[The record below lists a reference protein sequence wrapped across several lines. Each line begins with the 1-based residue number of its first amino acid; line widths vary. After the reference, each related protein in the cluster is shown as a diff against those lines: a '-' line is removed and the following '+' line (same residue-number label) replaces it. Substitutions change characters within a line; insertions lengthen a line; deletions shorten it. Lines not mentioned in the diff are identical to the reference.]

1 MSENSRFIVLILYQ
15 KYKNFVIFATENQP
29 KTYFMK
35 NLRTIFLVVA
45 AVIFTAFNLNA
56 QEQELPKSLEIPSAI
71 GDNMVLQ
78 QNSTVN
84 IWGYAKP
91 KSKVAVSCDWI
102 AGKPVT
108 VKADAEGVW
117 VVPVAVPAAS
127 FNPHTVT
134 IKAGKEVRTLTNILF
149 GEVWLCAGQSNMEW
163 PVRKTLDMK
172 GELQG
177 KMNTNIRLLCT
188 GRIAKETP
196 QRDIPQQ
203 EGKNTKWAVCN
214 PEDLAQFSA
223 VGYGFGKEL
232 QQALGVPIG
241 LVDAS
246 FGGTYIE
253 GWMKKEVIEADS
265 KIMRDCTK
273 IKHKVWKGK
282 ESHLY
287 NANIYPIRYNSFAG
301 VIWYQGCAN
310 VSSSPRGYAH
320 SLEVLINSWREEFNN
335 PTMPFYIVQLV
346 PYTYA
351 GIKGAQLRESQEKAA
366 RKIDHCEIVG
376 TMDQLDI
383 PGDIHPRYKADV
395 AHRLA
400 QTALGEHYGK
410 SVGTFRHPSYKSIA
424 VVGNTI
430 RVSFNNV
437 PTTLKAEGRIN
448 GFQIG
453 VTDPTNEKKIKF
465 YLAEATIE
473 GDQVVVSAEGV
484 TSPKAVRYCFN
495 EDVGNLFSAEG
506 LPVLP
511 FRSDKNNASL
521 SAIPYIE
528 QPSEIA
534 VTVEAKKGYYTM
546 GELTEGA
553 HMWPNLKQKVS
564 EVYPKQFEGYKM
576 LTAKSIK
583 KHKTPATKVT
593 AHADGRIYCLARNTA
608 DIRKYHDK
616 HGWKLITPA
625 ELRAITPDG
634 KKIAAQ
640 YICYREVKAG
650 ETVSLPRVV
659 DHYSLFV
666 VAKEINLVE
675 VE

>member
-1 MSENSRFIVLILYQ
+1 MKKFTRFFAIAVSLL
-15 KYKNFVIFATENQP
+15 FV
-29 KTYFMK
+29 
-35 NLRTIFLVVA
+35 
-45 AVIFTAFNLNA
+45 AFNLSA
-56 QEQELPKSLEIPSAI
+56 QTAELPKSLEIPSAI

-91 KSKVAVSCDWI
+91 KAKVSVACDWI
-102 AGKPVT
+102 AGKPVS

-117 VVPVAVPAAS
+117 IVPVAVPAAS
-127 FNPHTVT
+127 FDPHTVT
-134 IKAGKEVRTLTNILF
+134 IKCGKEVVTLSNILF
-149 GEVWLCAGQSNMEW
+149 GEVWLCSGQSNMEW

-172 GELQG
+172 KDLEG

-196 QRDIPQQ
+196 QRDIPVQ

-214 PEDLAQFSA
+214 PKDLAEFSA

-232 QQALGVPIG
+232 QETLGVPVG

-246 FGGTYIE
+246 YGGTFIE
-253 GWMKKEVIEADS
+253 GWMKKEVIDADP
-265 KIMRDCTK
+265 KVAKDCTK
-273 IKHKVWKGK
+273 IKHKVWRGK

-287 NANIYPIRYNSFAG
+287 NANIYPIRHNSFAG

-320 SLEVLINSWREEFNN
+320 ALEVLVNSWREEFEN

-346 PYTYA
+346 PHTYG

-366 RKIDHCEIVG
+366 KKIEHCEVIG
-376 TMDQLDI
+376 TLDQLDI
-383 PGDIHPRYKADV
+383 PGDIHPRYKGAI

-410 SVGTFRHPSYKSIA
+410 SVGVYRNPAYKSMSIE
-424 VVGNTI
+424 GNSI
-430 RVSFNNV
+430 RISLNNV
-437 PTTLKAEGRIN
+437 PTTLTAEGRIN

-453 VTDPTNEKKIKF
+453 VTDPKNEKKLVF
-465 YLAEATIE
+465 CLAEAKLDGKQI
-473 GDQVVVSAEGV
+473 VVTAEGV
-484 TSPKAVRYCFN
+484 TAPKAVRYCFN
-495 EDVGNLFSAEG
+495 EDVGNVFSAEG
-506 LPVLP
+506 LPLLP
-511 FRSDKNNASL
+511 FRTDKNNSSL
-521 SAIPYIE
+521 SAKPYVE
-528 QPSEIA
+528 PASEIA
-534 VTVEAKKGYYTM
+534 VTVEAKKGYYTL
-546 GELTEGA
+546 GELKQGA

-564 EVYPKQFEGYKM
+564 EVLPQEFEGFKM
-576 LTAKSIK
+576 LTANSIK
-583 KHKTPATKVT
+583 KHKTEGGKIT
-593 AHADGRIYCLARNTA
+593 AAADGRVYCLARNTA

-616 HGWKLITPA
+616 HGWKLIIPA
-625 ELRAITPDG
+625 EVRAVTPEG

-640 YICYREVKAG
+640 YICYRDVKAG
-650 ETVSLPRVV
+650 ETVALPRVK

-666 VAKEINLVE
+666 VAKDITLVE

>member
-1 MSENSRFIVLILYQ
+1 MKKFTRFFAIAVSLL
-15 KYKNFVIFATENQP
+15 FV
-29 KTYFMK
+29 
-35 NLRTIFLVVA
+35 
-45 AVIFTAFNLNA
+45 AFNLSA
-56 QEQELPKSLEIPSAI
+56 QTAELPKSLEIPSAI

-91 KSKVAVSCDWI
+91 KAKVSVACDWI
-102 AGKPVT
+102 AGKPVS

-117 VVPVAVPAAS
+117 IVPVAVPAAS
-127 FNPHTVT
+127 FDPHTVT
-134 IKAGKEVRTLTNILF
+134 IKCGKEVVTLSNILF
-149 GEVWLCAGQSNMEW
+149 GEVWLCSGQSNMEW

-172 GELQG
+172 KDLEG

-196 QRDIPQQ
+196 QRDIPVQ

-214 PEDLAQFSA
+214 PKDLAEFSA

-232 QQALGVPIG
+232 QETLGVPVG

-246 FGGTYIE
+246 YGGTFIE
-253 GWMKKEVIEADS
+253 GWMKKEVIDADP
-265 KIMRDCTK
+265 KVAKDCTK
-273 IKHKVWKGK
+273 IKHKVWRGK

-287 NANIYPIRYNSFAG
+287 NANIYPIRHNSFAG

-320 SLEVLINSWREEFNN
+320 ALEVLVNSWREEFEN

-346 PYTYA
+346 PHTYG

-366 RKIDHCEIVG
+366 KKIEHCEVIG
-376 TMDQLDI
+376 TLDQLDI
-383 PGDIHPRYKADV
+383 PGDIHPRYKGAI

-410 SVGTFRHPSYKSIA
+410 SVGVYRNPAYKSMSIE
-424 VVGNTI
+424 GNSI
-430 RVSFNNV
+430 RISLNHV
-437 PTTLKAEGRIN
+437 PTTLTAEGRIN

-453 VTDPTNEKKIKF
+453 VTDPKNEKKLVF
-465 YLAEATIE
+465 CLAEAKLE
-473 GDQVVVSAEGV
+473 GKQIVVTAEGV
-484 TSPKAVRYCFN
+484 TAPKAVRYCFN
-495 EDVGNLFSAEG
+495 EDVGNVFSAEG
-506 LPVLP
+506 LPLLP
-511 FRSDKNNASL
+511 FRTDKNNSSL
-521 SAIPYIE
+521 SAKPYVE
-528 QPSEIA
+528 PASEIA
-534 VTVEAKKGYYTM
+534 VTVEAKKGYYTL
-546 GELTEGA
+546 GELKQGA

-564 EVYPKQFEGYKM
+564 EVLPQEFEGFKM
-576 LTAKSIK
+576 LTANSIK
-583 KHKTPATKVT
+583 KHKTAGGKIT
-593 AHADGRIYCLARNTA
+593 AAADGRVYCLARNTA

-616 HGWKLITPA
+616 HGWKLIIPA
-625 ELRAITPDG
+625 EVRAVTPDG
-634 KKIAAQ
+634 KKIASQ
-640 YICYREVKAG
+640 YICYRDVKAG
-650 ETVSLPRVV
+650 ETVDLPRVK

-666 VAKEINLVE
+666 VAKEITLVE

>member
-1 MSENSRFIVLILYQ
+1 
-15 KYKNFVIFATENQP
+15 
-29 KTYFMK
+29 MK
-35 NLRTIFLVVA
+35 NLKTLFLVVVA
-45 AVIFTAFNLNA
+45 ALFATLNLSA

-91 KSKVAVSCDWI
+91 KSKVSVACDWI
-102 AGKPVT
+102 AGKPTT

-117 VVPVAVPAAS
+117 IVPVAVPAAS
-127 FNPHTVT
+127 FDPHTIT
-134 IKAGKEVRTLTNILF
+134 IKSGKQVVTLKNILF

-172 GELQG
+172 GQLEG
-177 KMNTNIRLLCT
+177 KLNTNIRLLCT
-188 GRIAKETP
+188 GRISAETP
-196 QRDIPQQ
+196 QRDIPVQ

-214 PEDLAQFSA
+214 AEDLAQFSA

-232 QQALGVPIG
+232 QEALGVPVG

-246 FGGTYIE
+246 YGGTYVE
-253 GWMKKEVIEADS
+253 GWMKREVIDS
-265 KIMRDCTK
+265 DAKILKDCTK

-287 NANIYPIRYNSFAG
+287 NANIYPIRHNSFAG

-346 PYTYA
+346 PHTYV
-351 GIKGAQLRESQEKAA
+351 GIKGAQLRESQEKVA
-366 RKIDHCEIVG
+366 RRVEHCEIVG

-410 SVGTFRHPSYKSIA
+410 NVGIFRHPSYKGMA
-424 VVGNTI
+424 VEGNAI
-430 RVSFNNV
+430 RVSLNHV
-437 PTTLKAEGRIN
+437 PKGLKAEGRIN
-448 GFQIG
+448 GFQLG
-453 VTDPTNEKKIKF
+453 VTDPQNEKRLKF
-465 YLAEATIE
+465 YIAEAKIE
-473 GDQVVVSAEGV
+473 GKEIVVTAEGV
-484 TSPKAVRYCFN
+484 TAPKAVRYCFN
-495 EDVGNLFSAEG
+495 EDVGNVFSVEG
-506 LPVLP
+506 LPLLP

-521 SAIPYIE
+521 SATPYIE
-528 QPSEIA
+528 PASEIA
-534 VTVEAKKGYYTM
+534 VTVEAKKGYYQM
-546 GELTEGA
+546 SELKEGA

-564 EVYPKQFEGYKM
+564 EVYPRQFEGFKM
-576 LTAKSIK
+576 LTANSLK
-583 KHKTPATKVT
+583 KHKTAGGKIT
-593 AHADGRIYCLARNTA
+593 AAADGRIYCIARNTA

-616 HGWKLITPA
+616 HSWKLIIPA
-625 ELRAITPDG
+625 EVRAVKPDG

-640 YICYREVKAG
+640 YVCYREVKAG
-650 ETVSLPRVV
+650 ETVALPRVK

-666 VAKEINLVE
+666 LAKDITLVE

>member
-1 MSENSRFIVLILYQ
+1 MKKFTRFFAIAVSLL
-15 KYKNFVIFATENQP
+15 FV
-29 KTYFMK
+29 
-35 NLRTIFLVVA
+35 
-45 AVIFTAFNLNA
+45 AFNLSA
-56 QEQELPKSLEIPSAI
+56 QTAELPKSLEIPSAI

-91 KSKVAVSCDWI
+91 KAKVSVACDWI
-102 AGKPVT
+102 AGKPVS

-117 VVPVAVPAAS
+117 IVPVAVPAAS
-127 FNPHTVT
+127 FDPHTIT
-134 IKAGKEVRTLTNILF
+134 IKCGKEVVTLSNILF
-149 GEVWLCAGQSNMEW
+149 GEVWLCSGQSNMEW

-172 GELQG
+172 KDLEG

-196 QRDIPQQ
+196 QRDIPVQ

-214 PEDLAQFSA
+214 PKDLAEFSA

-232 QQALGVPIG
+232 QETLGVPVG

-246 FGGTYIE
+246 YGGTFIE
-253 GWMKKEVIEADS
+253 GWMKKEVIDADP
-265 KIMRDCTK
+265 KVAKDCTK
-273 IKHKVWKGK
+273 IKHKVWRGK

-287 NANIYPIRYNSFAG
+287 NANIYPIRHNSFAG

-320 SLEVLINSWREEFNN
+320 ALEVLVNSWREEFEN

-346 PYTYA
+346 PHTYG

-366 RKIDHCEIVG
+366 KKIEHCEVIG
-376 TMDQLDI
+376 TLDQLDI
-383 PGDIHPRYKADV
+383 PGDIHPRYKGAI

-410 SVGTFRHPSYKSIA
+410 NVGVYRNPAYKSMSIE
-424 VVGNTI
+424 GNSI
-430 RVSFNNV
+430 RISLNNV
-437 PTTLKAEGRIN
+437 PTTLTAEGRIN

-453 VTDPTNEKKIKF
+453 VTDPKNEKKLVF
-465 YLAEATIE
+465 CLAEAKLE
-473 GDQVVVSAEGV
+473 GKQIVVTAEGV
-484 TSPKAVRYCFN
+484 TAPKAVRYCFN
-495 EDVGNLFSAEG
+495 EDVGNVFSAEG
-506 LPVLP
+506 LPLLP
-511 FRSDKNNASL
+511 FRTDKNNSSL
-521 SAIPYIE
+521 SAKPYVE
-528 QPSEIA
+528 PASEIA
-534 VTVEAKKGYYTM
+534 VTVEAKKGYYTL
-546 GELTEGA
+546 GELKQGA

-564 EVYPKQFEGYKM
+564 EVLPQEFEGFKM
-576 LTAKSIK
+576 LTANSIK
-583 KHKTPATKVT
+583 KHKTAGGKIT
-593 AHADGRIYCLARNTA
+593 AAADGRVYCLARNTA

-616 HGWKLITPA
+616 HGWKLIIPA
-625 ELRAITPDG
+625 EVRAVTPEG
-634 KKIAAQ
+634 KKIASQ
-640 YICYREVKAG
+640 YICYHDVKAG
-650 ETVSLPRVV
+650 ETVDLPRVK

-666 VAKEINLVE
+666 VAKEITLVE

>member
-1 MSENSRFIVLILYQ
+1 
-15 KYKNFVIFATENQP
+15 
-29 KTYFMK
+29 MK
-35 NLRTIFLVVA
+35 NLKTLFLVVVA
-45 AVIFTAFNLNA
+45 ALFATLNLSA

-91 KSKVAVSCDWI
+91 KSKVSVACDWI
-102 AGKPVT
+102 AGKPTT

-117 VVPVAVPAAS
+117 IVPVAVPAAS

-134 IKAGKEVRTLTNILF
+134 IKSGKQVVTLKNILF

-172 GELQG
+172 SQLEG
-177 KMNTNIRLLCT
+177 KLNTNIRLLCT
-188 GRIAKETP
+188 GRISAETP
-196 QRDIPQQ
+196 QRDIPVQ

-214 PEDLAQFSA
+214 AEDLAQFSA

-232 QQALGVPIG
+232 QEALGVPVG

-246 FGGTYIE
+246 YGGTYVE
-253 GWMKKEVIEADS
+253 GWMKREVIDS
-265 KIMRDCTK
+265 DAKILKDCTK

-287 NANIYPIRYNSFAG
+287 NANIYPIRHNSFAG

-346 PYTYA
+346 PHTYA
-351 GIKGAQLRESQEKAA
+351 GIKGAQLRESQEKVA
-366 RKIDHCEIVG
+366 RRVEHCEIVG

-410 SVGTFRHPSYKSIA
+410 NVGIFRHPSYKGMT
-424 VVGNTI
+424 VEGNAI
-430 RVSFNNV
+430 RVSLNHV
-437 PTTLKAEGRIN
+437 PKGLKAEGRIN
-448 GFQIG
+448 GFQLG
-453 VTDPTNEKKIKF
+453 VTDPQNEKRLKF
-465 YLAEATIE
+465 YVAEAKIE
-473 GDQVVVSAEGV
+473 GKEIVVTAEGV
-484 TSPKAVRYCFN
+484 TAPKAVRYCFN
-495 EDVGNLFSAEG
+495 EDVGNVFSVEG
-506 LPVLP
+506 LPLLP

-521 SAIPYIE
+521 SATPYIE
-528 QPSEIA
+528 PASEIA
-534 VTVEAKKGYYTM
+534 VTVEAKKGYYQM
-546 GELTEGA
+546 SELKEGA

-564 EVYPKQFEGYKM
+564 EVYPRQFEGFKM
-576 LTAKSIK
+576 LTANSLK
-583 KHKTPATKVT
+583 KHKTAGGKIT
-593 AHADGRIYCLARNTA
+593 AAADGRIYCIARNTA

-616 HGWKLITPA
+616 HGWKLIIPA
-625 ELRAITPDG
+625 EVRAVKPDG

-640 YICYREVKAG
+640 YVCYREVKAG
-650 ETVSLPRVV
+650 ETVALPRVK

-666 VAKEINLVE
+666 LAKDITLVE

>member
-1 MSENSRFIVLILYQ
+1 MKKITRFFAIAVSLL
-15 KYKNFVIFATENQP
+15 FV
-29 KTYFMK
+29 
-35 NLRTIFLVVA
+35 
-45 AVIFTAFNLNA
+45 AFNLSA
-56 QEQELPKSLEIPSAI
+56 QTAELPKSLEIPSAI

-91 KSKVAVSCDWI
+91 KAKVSVACDWI
-102 AGKPVT
+102 AGKPVS

-117 VVPVAVPAAS
+117 IVPVAVPAAS
-127 FNPHTVT
+127 FDPHTVT
-134 IKAGKEVRTLTNILF
+134 IKCGKEVVTLSNILF
-149 GEVWLCAGQSNMEW
+149 GEVWLCSGQSNMEW

-172 GELQG
+172 KDLEG

-196 QRDIPQQ
+196 QRDIPVQ

-214 PEDLAQFSA
+214 PKDLAEFSA

-232 QQALGVPIG
+232 QETLGVPVG

-246 FGGTYIE
+246 YGGTFIE
-253 GWMKKEVIEADS
+253 GWMKKEVIDADP
-265 KIMRDCTK
+265 KVAKDCTK
-273 IKHKVWKGK
+273 IKHKVWRGK

-287 NANIYPIRYNSFAG
+287 NANIYPIRHNSFAG

-320 SLEVLINSWREEFNN
+320 ALEVLVNSWREEFEN

-346 PYTYA
+346 PHTYG

-366 RKIDHCEIVG
+366 KKIEHCEVIG
-376 TMDQLDI
+376 TLDQLDI
-383 PGDIHPRYKADV
+383 PGDIHPRYKGAI

-410 SVGTFRHPSYKSIA
+410 SVGVYRNPAYKSMSIE
-424 VVGNTI
+424 GNSI
-430 RVSFNNV
+430 RISLNNV
-437 PTTLKAEGRIN
+437 PTTLTAEGRIN

-453 VTDPTNEKKIKF
+453 VTDPKNEKKLVF
-465 YLAEATIE
+465 YLAEAKLE
-473 GDQVVVSAEGV
+473 GKQIVVTAQGV
-484 TSPKAVRYCFN
+484 TAPKAVRYCFN
-495 EDVGNLFSAEG
+495 EDVGNVFSAEG
-506 LPVLP
+506 LPLLP
-511 FRSDKNNASL
+511 FRTDKNNSSL
-521 SAIPYIE
+521 SATPYVE
-528 QPSEIA
+528 PASEIA
-534 VTVEAKKGYYTM
+534 VTVEAKKGYYTL
-546 GELTEGA
+546 GELKQGA

-564 EVYPKQFEGYKM
+564 EVLPQEFEGFKM
-576 LTAKSIK
+576 LTANSIK
-583 KHKTPATKVT
+583 KHKTAGGKIT
-593 AHADGRIYCLARNTA
+593 AAADGRVYCLARNTA

-616 HGWKLITPA
+616 HGWKLIIPA
-625 ELRAITPDG
+625 EVRAVTPEG
-634 KKIAAQ
+634 KKIASQ
-640 YICYREVKAG
+640 YICYRDVKAG
-650 ETVSLPRVV
+650 ETVDLPRVK

-666 VAKEINLVE
+666 VAKEITLVE

>member
-1 MSENSRFIVLILYQ
+1 MKKITRFLAL
-15 KYKNFVIFATENQP
+15 A
-29 KTYFMK
+29 
-35 NLRTIFLVVA
+35 LSVVCL
-45 AVIFTAFNLNA
+45 AFNLSA
-56 QEQELPKSLEIPSAI
+56 QEVTLPQSLEIPSAI

-78 QNSTVN
+78 QNTTVN

-91 KSKVAVSCDWI
+91 KAKVSVACDWI

-117 VVPVAVPAAS
+117 IVPVAVPAAS
-127 FNPHTVT
+127 FDPHSIT
-134 IKAGKEVRTLTNILF
+134 IKCGKQVVTLNNILF

-163 PVRKTLDMK
+163 PVRKTLDLK
-172 GELQG
+172 KDLEGE
-177 KMNTNIRLLCT
+177 MNKNIRLLCT
-188 GRIAKETP
+188 GRIAKDTP

-214 PEDLAQFSA
+214 PQDLAEFSA

-232 QQALGVPIG
+232 QQTLGVPVG

-246 FGGTYIE
+246 YGGTFIE
-253 GWMKKEVIEADS
+253 GWMKKEVIDADP
-265 KIMRDCTK
+265 KVAKDCTK

-287 NANIYPIRYNSFAG
+287 NANIYPIRHNSFAG

-320 SLEVLINSWREEFNN
+320 ALEVLVNSWREEFRN
-335 PTMPFYIVQLV
+335 PTMPFYLVQLV
-346 PYTYA
+346 PHTYG

-366 RKIDHCEIVG
+366 KRIEHCEVIG

-410 SVGTFRHPSYKSIA
+410 SVGMYRNPAYKSIA
-424 VVGNTI
+424 VEGDAI
-430 RVSFNNV
+430 RITFNHV
-437 PTTLKAEGRIN
+437 PTKLVAEGRIN

-453 VTDPTNEKKIKF
+453 VTDPKNEKKIIF
-465 YLAEATIE
+465 CLADAVIE
-473 GDQVVVSAEGV
+473 GKQIVVSAQGV
-484 TSPKAVRYCFN
+484 TAPKAVRYCFN
-495 EDVGNLFSAEG
+495 EDVGNVFSAEG
-506 LPVLP
+506 LPLLP
-511 FRSDKNNASL
+511 FRSDKSNASL
-521 SAIPYIE
+521 SATPYVE
-528 QPSEIA
+528 PASDIA

-546 GELTEGA
+546 GELTAGA

-564 EVYPKQFEGYKM
+564 EVYPREFEGYKM
-576 LTAKSIK
+576 LTAASLK
-583 KHKTPATKVT
+583 KHKTAGGKIT
-593 AHADGRIYCLARNTA
+593 AAADGRVYCIARNTA

-616 HGWKLITPA
+616 HGWKLIIPA
-625 ELRAITPDG
+625 EVRAVTPEG

-640 YICYREVKAG
+640 YVCYREVKAG
-650 ETVSLPRVV
+650 ETVSLPRVK

-666 VAKEINLVE
+666 LAKDITLVE

>member
-1 MSENSRFIVLILYQ
+1 MKKFTRFFAIAVSLL
-15 KYKNFVIFATENQP
+15 FV
-29 KTYFMK
+29 
-35 NLRTIFLVVA
+35 
-45 AVIFTAFNLNA
+45 AFNLSA
-56 QEQELPKSLEIPSAI
+56 QTAELPKSLEIPSAI

-91 KSKVAVSCDWI
+91 KAKVSVACDWI
-102 AGKPVT
+102 AGKPVS

-117 VVPVAVPAAS
+117 IVPVAVPAAS
-127 FNPHTVT
+127 FDPHTVT
-134 IKAGKEVRTLTNILF
+134 IKCGKEVVTLSNILF
-149 GEVWLCAGQSNMEW
+149 GEVWLCSGQSNMEW

-172 GELQG
+172 KDLEG

-196 QRDIPQQ
+196 QRDIPVQ

-214 PEDLAQFSA
+214 PKDLAEFSA

-232 QQALGVPIG
+232 QETLGVPVG

-246 FGGTYIE
+246 YGGTFIE
-253 GWMKKEVIEADS
+253 GWMKKEVIDADP
-265 KIMRDCTK
+265 KVAKDCTK
-273 IKHKVWKGK
+273 IKHKVWRGK

-287 NANIYPIRYNSFAG
+287 NANIYPIRHNSFAG

-320 SLEVLINSWREEFNN
+320 ALEVLVNSWREEFEN

-346 PYTYA
+346 PHTYG

-366 RKIDHCEIVG
+366 KKIEHCEVIG
-376 TMDQLDI
+376 TLDQLDI
-383 PGDIHPRYKADV
+383 PGDIHPRYKGAI

-410 SVGTFRHPSYKSIA
+410 SVGVYRNPAYKSMSIE
-424 VVGNTI
+424 GNSI
-430 RVSFNNV
+430 RISLNNV
-437 PTTLKAEGRIN
+437 PTTLTAEGRIN

-453 VTDPTNEKKIKF
+453 VTDPKNEKKLVF
-465 YLAEATIE
+465 CLAEAKLE
-473 GDQVVVSAEGV
+473 GKQIVVTAEGV
-484 TSPKAVRYCFN
+484 TAPKAVRYCFN
-495 EDVGNLFSAEG
+495 EDVGNVFSAEG
-506 LPVLP
+506 LPLLP
-511 FRSDKNNASL
+511 FRTDKNNSSL
-521 SAIPYIE
+521 SAKPYVE
-528 QPSEIA
+528 PASEIA
-534 VTVEAKKGYYTM
+534 VTVEAKKGYYTL
-546 GELTEGA
+546 GELKQGA

-564 EVYPKQFEGYKM
+564 EVLPQEFEGFKM
-576 LTAKSIK
+576 LTANSIK
-583 KHKTPATKVT
+583 KHKTAGGKIT
-593 AHADGRIYCLARNTA
+593 AAADGRVYCLARNTA

-616 HGWKLITPA
+616 HGWKLIIPA
-625 ELRAITPDG
+625 EVRAVTPEG

-640 YICYREVKAG
+640 YICYRDVKAG
-650 ETVSLPRVV
+650 ETVDLPRVK

-666 VAKEINLVE
+666 VAKEITLVE

>member
-1 MSENSRFIVLILYQ
+1 MKKFTRFFAIAVSLL
-15 KYKNFVIFATENQP
+15 FV
-29 KTYFMK
+29 
-35 NLRTIFLVVA
+35 
-45 AVIFTAFNLNA
+45 AFNLSA
-56 QEQELPKSLEIPSAI
+56 QTAELPKSLEIPSAI

-91 KSKVAVSCDWI
+91 KAKVSVACDWI
-102 AGKPVT
+102 AGKPVS

-117 VVPVAVPAAS
+117 IVPVAVPAAS
-127 FNPHTVT
+127 FDPHTVT
-134 IKAGKEVRTLTNILF
+134 IKCGKEVVTLSNILF
-149 GEVWLCAGQSNMEW
+149 GEVWLCSGQSNMEW

-172 GELQG
+172 KDLEG

-196 QRDIPQQ
+196 QRDIPVQ

-214 PEDLAQFSA
+214 PKDLAEFSA

-232 QQALGVPIG
+232 QETLGVPVG

-246 FGGTYIE
+246 YGGTYIE
-253 GWMKKEVIEADS
+253 GWMKKEVIDADP
-265 KIMRDCTK
+265 KVAKDCTK
-273 IKHKVWKGK
+273 IKHKVWRGK

-287 NANIYPIRYNSFAG
+287 NANIYPIRHNSFAG

-320 SLEVLINSWREEFNN
+320 ALEVLVNSWREEFEN

-346 PYTYA
+346 PHTYG

-366 RKIDHCEIVG
+366 KKIEHCEVIG
-376 TMDQLDI
+376 TLDQLDI
-383 PGDIHPRYKADV
+383 PGDIHPRYKGAI

-410 SVGTFRHPSYKSIA
+410 SVGVYRNPAYKSMSIE
-424 VVGNTI
+424 GNSI
-430 RVSFNNV
+430 RISLNHV
-437 PTTLKAEGRIN
+437 PTTLTAEGRIN

-453 VTDPTNEKKIKF
+453 VTDPKNEKKLVF
-465 YLAEATIE
+465 CLAEAKLE
-473 GDQVVVSAEGV
+473 GKQIVVTAEGV
-484 TSPKAVRYCFN
+484 TAPKAVRYCFN
-495 EDVGNLFSAEG
+495 EDVGNVFSAEG
-506 LPVLP
+506 LPLLP
-511 FRSDKNNASL
+511 FRTDKNNSSL
-521 SAIPYIE
+521 SAKPYVE
-528 QPSEIA
+528 PASEIA
-534 VTVEAKKGYYTM
+534 VTVEAKKGYYTL
-546 GELTEGA
+546 GELKQGA

-564 EVYPKQFEGYKM
+564 EVLPQEFEGFKM
-576 LTAKSIK
+576 LTANSIK
-583 KHKTPATKVT
+583 KHKTAGGKIT
-593 AHADGRIYCLARNTA
+593 AAADGRVYCLARNTA

-616 HGWKLITPA
+616 HGWKLIIPA
-625 ELRAITPDG
+625 EVRAVTPEG
-634 KKIAAQ
+634 KKIASQ
-640 YICYREVKAG
+640 YICYRDVKAG
-650 ETVSLPRVV
+650 ETVDLPRVK

-666 VAKEINLVE
+666 IAKEITLVE

>member
-1 MSENSRFIVLILYQ
+1 
-15 KYKNFVIFATENQP
+15 
-29 KTYFMK
+29 MK
-35 NLRTIFLVVA
+35 NLKTLFLVVVA
-45 AVIFTAFNLNA
+45 ALFATLNLSA

-91 KSKVAVSCDWI
+91 KSKVSVACDWI
-102 AGKPVT
+102 AGKPTT

-117 VVPVAVPAAS
+117 IVPVAVPAAS
-127 FNPHTVT
+127 FDPHTVT
-134 IKAGKEVRTLTNILF
+134 IKSGKQVVTLKNILF

-172 GELQG
+172 SQLEG
-177 KMNTNIRLLCT
+177 KLNTNIRLLCT
-188 GRIAKETP
+188 GRISAETP
-196 QRDIPQQ
+196 QRDIPVQ

-214 PEDLAQFSA
+214 AEDLAQFSA

-232 QQALGVPIG
+232 QEALGVPVG

-246 FGGTYIE
+246 YGGTYVE
-253 GWMKKEVIEADS
+253 GWMKREVIDS
-265 KIMRDCTK
+265 DAKILKDCTK

-287 NANIYPIRYNSFAG
+287 NANIYPIRHNSFAG

-346 PYTYA
+346 PHTYA
-351 GIKGAQLRESQEKAA
+351 GIKGAQLRESQEKVA
-366 RKIDHCEIVG
+366 RRVEHCEIVG

-410 SVGTFRHPSYKSIA
+410 NVGIFRHPSYKGMA
-424 VVGNTI
+424 VEGNAI
-430 RVSFNNV
+430 RVSLNHV
-437 PTTLKAEGRIN
+437 PKGLKAEGRIN
-448 GFQIG
+448 GFQLG
-453 VTDPTNEKKIKF
+453 VTDPQNEKRLKF
-465 YLAEATIE
+465 YVAEAKIE
-473 GDQVVVSAEGV
+473 GKEIVVTAEGV
-484 TSPKAVRYCFN
+484 TAPKAVRYCFN
-495 EDVGNLFSAEG
+495 EDVGNVFSVEG
-506 LPVLP
+506 LPLLP

-521 SAIPYIE
+521 SATPYIE
-528 QPSEIA
+528 PASEIA
-534 VTVEAKKGYYTM
+534 VTVEAKKGYYKM
-546 GELTEGA
+546 SELKEGA

-564 EVYPKQFEGYKM
+564 EVYPRQFEGFKM
-576 LTAKSIK
+576 LTANSLK
-583 KHKTPATKVT
+583 KHKTAGGKIT
-593 AHADGRIYCLARNTA
+593 AAADGRIYCIARNTA

-616 HGWKLITPA
+616 HGWKLIIPA
-625 ELRAITPDG
+625 EVRAVKPDG

-640 YICYREVKAG
+640 YVCYREIKAG
-650 ETVSLPRVV
+650 ETVALPRVK

-666 VAKEINLVE
+666 LAKDITLVE

>member
-1 MSENSRFIVLILYQ
+1 
-15 KYKNFVIFATENQP
+15 
-29 KTYFMK
+29 MK
-35 NLRTIFLVVA
+35 NLKTLFLVVVA
-45 AVIFTAFNLNA
+45 ALFATLNLSA

-91 KSKVAVSCDWI
+91 KSKVSVACDWI
-102 AGKPVT
+102 AGKPTT

-117 VVPVAVPAAS
+117 IVPVAVPAAS
-127 FNPHTVT
+127 FDPHTVT
-134 IKAGKEVRTLTNILF
+134 IKSGKQVVTLKNILF

-172 GELQG
+172 SQLEG
-177 KMNTNIRLLCT
+177 KLNTNIRLLCT
-188 GRIAKETP
+188 GRISAETP
-196 QRDIPQQ
+196 QRDIPVQ

-214 PEDLAQFSA
+214 AEDLAQFSA

-232 QQALGVPIG
+232 QEALGVPVG

-246 FGGTYIE
+246 YGGTYVE
-253 GWMKKEVIEADS
+253 GWMKREVIDS
-265 KIMRDCTK
+265 DAKILKDCTK

-287 NANIYPIRYNSFAG
+287 NANIYPIRHNSFAG

-346 PYTYA
+346 PHTYA
-351 GIKGAQLRESQEKAA
+351 GIKGAQLRESQEKVA
-366 RKIDHCEIVG
+366 RRVEHCEIVG

-410 SVGTFRHPSYKSIA
+410 NVGIFRHPSYKGMA
-424 VVGNTI
+424 VEGNAI
-430 RVSFNNV
+430 RVSLNHV
-437 PTTLKAEGRIN
+437 PKGLKAEGRIN
-448 GFQIG
+448 GFQLG
-453 VTDPTNEKKIKF
+453 VTDPQNEKRLKF
-465 YLAEATIE
+465 YVAEAKIE
-473 GDQVVVSAEGV
+473 GKEIVVTAEGV
-484 TSPKAVRYCFN
+484 TAPKAVRYCFN
-495 EDVGNLFSAEG
+495 EDVGNVFSVEG
-506 LPVLP
+506 LPLLP

-521 SAIPYIE
+521 SATPYIE
-528 QPSEIA
+528 PASEIA
-534 VTVEAKKGYYTM
+534 VTVEAKKGYYQM
-546 GELTEGA
+546 SELKEGA

-564 EVYPKQFEGYKM
+564 EVYPRQFEGFKM
-576 LTAKSIK
+576 LTANSLK
-583 KHKTPATKVT
+583 KHKTAGGKIT
-593 AHADGRIYCLARNTA
+593 AAADGRIYCIARNTA

-616 HGWKLITPA
+616 HGWKLIIPA
-625 ELRAITPDG
+625 EVRAVKPDG

-640 YICYREVKAG
+640 YVCYREVKAG
-650 ETVSLPRVV
+650 ETVALPRVK

-666 VAKEINLVE
+666 LAKDITLVE

>member
-1 MSENSRFIVLILYQ
+1 
-15 KYKNFVIFATENQP
+15 
-29 KTYFMK
+29 MK
-35 NLRTIFLVVA
+35 NLKTLFLVVVA
-45 AVIFTAFNLNA
+45 ALFATLNLSA

-91 KSKVAVSCDWI
+91 KSKVSVACDWI
-102 AGKPVT
+102 AGKPTT

-117 VVPVAVPAAS
+117 IVPVAVPAAS

-134 IKAGKEVRTLTNILF
+134 IKSGKQVVTLKNILF

-172 GELQG
+172 GQLEG
-177 KMNTNIRLLCT
+177 KLNTNIRLLCT
-188 GRIAKETP
+188 GRISAETP
-196 QRDIPQQ
+196 QRDIPVQ

-214 PEDLAQFSA
+214 AEDLAQFSA

-232 QQALGVPIG
+232 QEALGVPVG

-246 FGGTYIE
+246 YGGTYVE
-253 GWMKKEVIEADS
+253 GWMKREVIDS
-265 KIMRDCTK
+265 DAKILKDCTK

-287 NANIYPIRYNSFAG
+287 NANIYPIRHNSFAG

-346 PYTYA
+346 PHTYA
-351 GIKGAQLRESQEKAA
+351 GIKGAQLRESQEKVA
-366 RKIDHCEIVG
+366 RRVEHCEIVG

-410 SVGTFRHPSYKSIA
+410 NVGIFRHPSYKGMT
-424 VVGNTI
+424 VEGNAI
-430 RVSFNNV
+430 RVSLNHV
-437 PTTLKAEGRIN
+437 PKGLKAEGRIN
-448 GFQIG
+448 GFQLG
-453 VTDPTNEKKIKF
+453 VTDPQNEKRLKF
-465 YLAEATIE
+465 YVAEAKIE
-473 GDQVVVSAEGV
+473 GKEIVVTAEGV
-484 TSPKAVRYCFN
+484 TAPKAVRYCFN
-495 EDVGNLFSAEG
+495 EDVGNVFSVEG
-506 LPVLP
+506 LPLLP

-521 SAIPYIE
+521 SATPYIE
-528 QPSEIA
+528 PASEIA
-534 VTVEAKKGYYTM
+534 VTVEAKKDYYKM
-546 GELTEGA
+546 SELKEGA

-564 EVYPKQFEGYKM
+564 EVYPRQFEGFKM
-576 LTAKSIK
+576 LTANSLK
-583 KHKTPATKVT
+583 KHKTAGGKIT
-593 AHADGRIYCLARNTA
+593 AAADGRIYCIARNTA

-616 HGWKLITPA
+616 HGWKLIIPA
-625 ELRAITPDG
+625 EVRAVKPDG

-640 YICYREVKAG
+640 YVCYREVKAG
-650 ETVSLPRVV
+650 ETVALPRVK

-666 VAKEINLVE
+666 LAKEITLVE

>member
-1 MSENSRFIVLILYQ
+1 MKSL
-15 KYKNFVIFATENQP
+15 
-29 KTYFMK
+29 KT
-35 NLRTIFLVVA
+35 LFLVVVA
-45 AVIFTAFNLNA
+45 ALFATLNLSA

-91 KSKVAVSCDWI
+91 KSKVSVACDWI
-102 AGKPVT
+102 AGKPTT

-117 VVPVAVPAAS
+117 IVPVAVPAAS
-127 FNPHTVT
+127 FDPHTVT
-134 IKAGKEVRTLTNILF
+134 IKSGKQVVTLKNILF

-172 GELQG
+172 GQLEG
-177 KMNTNIRLLCT
+177 KLNTNIRLLCT
-188 GRIAKETP
+188 GRISAETP
-196 QRDIPQQ
+196 QRDIPVQ

-214 PEDLAQFSA
+214 AEDLAQFSA

-232 QQALGVPIG
+232 QEALGVPVG

-246 FGGTYIE
+246 YGGTYVE
-253 GWMKKEVIEADS
+253 GWMKREVIDS
-265 KIMRDCTK
+265 DAKILKDCTK

-287 NANIYPIRYNSFAG
+287 NANIYPIRHNSFAG

-346 PYTYA
+346 PHTYA
-351 GIKGAQLRESQEKAA
+351 GIKGAQLRESQEKVA
-366 RKIDHCEIVG
+366 RRVEHCEIVG

-410 SVGTFRHPSYKSIA
+410 SVGIFRHPSYKGMA
-424 VVGNTI
+424 VEGNAI
-430 RVSFNNV
+430 RVSLNHV
-437 PTTLKAEGRIN
+437 PKGLKAEGRIN
-448 GFQIG
+448 GFQLG
-453 VTDPTNEKKIKF
+453 VTDPQNEKRLKF
-465 YLAEATIE
+465 YVAEAKIE
-473 GDQVVVSAEGV
+473 GKEIVVTAEGV
-484 TSPKAVRYCFN
+484 TAPKAVRYCFN
-495 EDVGNLFSAEG
+495 EDVGNVFSVEG
-506 LPVLP
+506 LPLLP

-521 SAIPYIE
+521 SATPYIE
-528 QPSEIA
+528 PASEIA
-534 VTVEAKKGYYTM
+534 VTVEAKKGYYKM
-546 GELTEGA
+546 SELKEGA

-564 EVYPKQFEGYKM
+564 EVYPRQFEGFKM
-576 LTAKSIK
+576 LTANSLK
-583 KHKTPATKVT
+583 KHKTAGGKIT
-593 AHADGRIYCLARNTA
+593 AAADGRIYCIARNTA

-616 HGWKLITPA
+616 HGWKLIIPA
-625 ELRAITPDG
+625 EVRAVKPDG

-640 YICYREVKAG
+640 YVCYREVKAG
-650 ETVSLPRVV
+650 ETVALPRVK

-666 VAKEINLVE
+666 LAKDITLVE

>member
-1 MSENSRFIVLILYQ
+1 MKSL
-15 KYKNFVIFATENQP
+15 
-29 KTYFMK
+29 KT
-35 NLRTIFLVVA
+35 LFLVVVA
-45 AVIFTAFNLNA
+45 ALFATLNLSA

-91 KSKVAVSCDWI
+91 KSKVSVACDWI
-102 AGKPVT
+102 AGKPTT

-117 VVPVAVPAAS
+117 IVPVAVPAAS
-127 FNPHTVT
+127 FDPHTVT
-134 IKAGKEVRTLTNILF
+134 IKSGKQVVTLKNILF

-172 GELQG
+172 GQLEG
-177 KMNTNIRLLCT
+177 KLNTNIRLLCT
-188 GRIAKETP
+188 GRISAETP
-196 QRDIPQQ
+196 QRDIPVQ

-214 PEDLAQFSA
+214 AEDLAQFSA

-232 QQALGVPIG
+232 QEALGVPVG

-246 FGGTYIE
+246 YGGTYVE
-253 GWMKKEVIEADS
+253 GWMKREVIDS
-265 KIMRDCTK
+265 DAKILKDCTK

-287 NANIYPIRYNSFAG
+287 NANIYPIRHNSFAG

-346 PYTYA
+346 PHTYA
-351 GIKGAQLRESQEKAA
+351 GIKGAQLRESQEKVA
-366 RKIDHCEIVG
+366 RRVEHCEIVG

-410 SVGTFRHPSYKSIA
+410 SVGIFRHPSYKGMT
-424 VVGNTI
+424 VEGNAI
-430 RVSFNNV
+430 RVSLNHV
-437 PTTLKAEGRIN
+437 PKGLKAEGRIN
-448 GFQIG
+448 GFQLG
-453 VTDPTNEKKIKF
+453 VTDPQNEKRLKF
-465 YLAEATIE
+465 YVAEAKIE
-473 GDQVVVSAEGV
+473 GKEIVVTAEGV
-484 TSPKAVRYCFN
+484 TAPKAVRYCFN
-495 EDVGNLFSAEG
+495 EDVGNVFSVEG
-506 LPVLP
+506 LPLLP

-521 SAIPYIE
+521 SATPYIE
-528 QPSEIA
+528 PASEIA
-534 VTVEAKKGYYTM
+534 VTVEAKKGYYKM
-546 GELTEGA
+546 SELKEGA

-564 EVYPKQFEGYKM
+564 EVYPREFEGFKM
-576 LTAKSIK
+576 LTANSLK
-583 KHKTPATKVT
+583 KHKTEGGKIT
-593 AHADGRIYCLARNTA
+593 AAADGRIYCIARNTA

-616 HGWKLITPA
+616 HGWKLIIPA
-625 ELRAITPDG
+625 EVRAVKPDG

-640 YICYREVKAG
+640 YVCYREVKAG
-650 ETVSLPRVV
+650 ETVALPRVK

-666 VAKEINLVE
+666 LAKDITLVE

>member
-1 MSENSRFIVLILYQ
+1 
-15 KYKNFVIFATENQP
+15 
-29 KTYFMK
+29 MK
-35 NLRTIFLVVA
+35 NLKTLFLVVVA
-45 AVIFTAFNLNA
+45 ALFATLNLSA

-91 KSKVAVSCDWI
+91 KSKVSVACDWI
-102 AGKPVT
+102 AGKPTT

-117 VVPVAVPAAS
+117 IVPVAVPAAS

-134 IKAGKEVRTLTNILF
+134 IKSGKQVVTLKNILF

-172 GELQG
+172 GQLEG
-177 KMNTNIRLLCT
+177 KLNTNIRLLCT
-188 GRIAKETP
+188 GRISAETP
-196 QRDIPQQ
+196 QRDIPVQ

-214 PEDLAQFSA
+214 AEDLAQFSA

-232 QQALGVPIG
+232 QEALGVPVG

-246 FGGTYIE
+246 YGGTYVE
-253 GWMKKEVIEADS
+253 GWMKREVIDS
-265 KIMRDCTK
+265 DAKILKDCTK

-287 NANIYPIRYNSFAG
+287 NANIYPIRHNSFAG

-346 PYTYA
+346 PHTYA
-351 GIKGAQLRESQEKAA
+351 GIKGAQLRESQEKVA
-366 RKIDHCEIVG
+366 RRVEHCEIVG

-410 SVGTFRHPSYKSIA
+410 NVGIFRHPSYKGMT
-424 VVGNTI
+424 VEGNAI
-430 RVSFNNV
+430 RVSLNHV
-437 PTTLKAEGRIN
+437 PKGLKAVGRIN
-448 GFQIG
+448 GFQLG
-453 VTDPTNEKKIKF
+453 VTDPQNEKRLKF
-465 YLAEATIE
+465 YVAEAKIE
-473 GDQVVVSAEGV
+473 GKEIVVTAEGV
-484 TSPKAVRYCFN
+484 TAPKAVRYCFN
-495 EDVGNLFSAEG
+495 EDVGNVFSVEG
-506 LPVLP
+506 LPLLP

-521 SAIPYIE
+521 SATPYIE
-528 QPSEIA
+528 PASEIA
-534 VTVEAKKGYYTM
+534 VTVEAKKDYYKM
-546 GELTEGA
+546 SELKEGA

-564 EVYPKQFEGYKM
+564 EVYPRQFEGFKM
-576 LTAKSIK
+576 LTANSLK
-583 KHKTPATKVT
+583 KHKTAGGKIT
-593 AHADGRIYCLARNTA
+593 AAADGRIYCIARNTA

-616 HGWKLITPA
+616 HGWKLIIPA
-625 ELRAITPDG
+625 EVRAVKPDG

-640 YICYREVKAG
+640 YVCYREVKAG
-650 ETVSLPRVV
+650 ETVALPRVK

-666 VAKEINLVE
+666 LAKDITLVE

>member
-1 MSENSRFIVLILYQ
+1 MRIIVSYCKIYTKSIKFSLSLQHNTTKKLI
-15 KYKNFVIFATENQP
+15 
-29 KTYFMK
+29 FMK
-35 NLRTIFLVVA
+35 NLRTIFMVIA
-45 AVIFTAFNLNA
+45 AVLFTAFNLNA

-91 KSKVAVSCDWI
+91 KSKVSVACDWV
-102 AGKPVT
+102 AGKPVA
-108 VKADAEGVW
+108 VKANAEGLW
-117 VVPVAVPAAS
+117 IVPVAVPAAS
-127 FNPHTVT
+127 FDPHTIT

-149 GEVWLCAGQSNMEW
+149 GEVWLCSGQSNMEW

-177 KMNTNIRLLCT
+177 EMNKNIRLLCT

-232 QQALGVPIG
+232 QQALNVPIG

-246 FGGTYIE
+246 YGGTFVE

-287 NANIYPIRYNSFAG
+287 NANIYPIRHNSFAG

-320 SLEVLINSWREEFNN
+320 SLEVLINSWREEFEN

-351 GIKGAQLRESQEKAA
+351 GIKGAQLRESQEKVA
-366 RKIDHCEIVG
+366 RKLDHCEIVG
-376 TMDQLDI
+376 TLDQLDI
-383 PGDIHPRYKADV
+383 PGDIHPRYKGDV

-400 QTALGEHYGK
+400 QIALGEHYGQN
-410 SVGTFRHPSYKSIA
+410 VGVYRHPSYKGIA
-424 VVGNTI
+424 VEGDAI
-430 RVSFNNV
+430 RISFNNV
-437 PTTLKAEGRIN
+437 PKGLKAEGRIN

-453 VTDPTNEKKIKF
+453 VTDPANEKKIKF
-465 YLAEATIE
+465 YLADAKIE
-473 GDQVVVSAEGV
+473 GKEIV
-484 TSPKAVRYCFN
+484 VRYCFN
-495 EDVGNLFSAEG
+495 EDVGNVFSVEG
-506 LPVLP
+506 LPLLP

-528 QPSEIA
+528 PASDIA
-534 VTVEAKKGYYTM
+534 VTVEAKKGYYKM
-546 GELTEGA
+546 SELKEGA

-576 LTAKSIK
+576 LTAISKK
-583 KHKTPATKVT
+583 KHKTPASKVT
-593 AHADGRIYCLARNTA
+593 AAADGRIYCIARNTA

-625 ELRAITPDG
+625 EIRAITPEG

-640 YICYREVKAG
+640 YVCYREVKAG
-650 ETVSLPRVV
+650 ETVALPRVT

-666 VAKEINLVE
+666 LAKDITLVE

>member
-1 MSENSRFIVLILYQ
+1 
-15 KYKNFVIFATENQP
+15 
-29 KTYFMK
+29 MK
-35 NLRTIFLVVA
+35 NLKTLFLVVVA
-45 AVIFTAFNLNA
+45 ALFATLNLSA

-91 KSKVAVSCDWI
+91 KSKVSVACDWI
-102 AGKPVT
+102 AGKPTT

-117 VVPVAVPAAS
+117 IVPVAVPAAS

-134 IKAGKEVRTLTNILF
+134 IKSGKQVVTLKNILF

-172 GELQG
+172 SQLEG
-177 KMNTNIRLLCT
+177 KLNTNIRLLCT
-188 GRIAKETP
+188 GRISAETP
-196 QRDIPQQ
+196 QRDIPVQ

-214 PEDLAQFSA
+214 AEDLAQFSA

-232 QQALGVPIG
+232 QEALGVPVG

-246 FGGTYIE
+246 YGGTYVE
-253 GWMKKEVIEADS
+253 GWMKREVIDS
-265 KIMRDCTK
+265 DAKILKDCTK

-287 NANIYPIRYNSFAG
+287 NANIYPIRHNSFAG

-346 PYTYA
+346 PHTYA
-351 GIKGAQLRESQEKAA
+351 GIKGAQLRESQEKVA
-366 RKIDHCEIVG
+366 RRVEHCEIVG

-410 SVGTFRHPSYKSIA
+410 NVGIFRHPSYKGMA
-424 VVGNTI
+424 VEGNAI
-430 RVSFNNV
+430 RVSLNHV
-437 PTTLKAEGRIN
+437 PKGLKAEGRIN
-448 GFQIG
+448 GFQLG
-453 VTDPTNEKKIKF
+453 VTDPQNEKRLKF
-465 YLAEATIE
+465 YVAEAKIE
-473 GDQVVVSAEGV
+473 GKEIVVTAEGV
-484 TSPKAVRYCFN
+484 TAPKAVRYCFN
-495 EDVGNLFSAEG
+495 EDVGNVFSVEG
-506 LPVLP
+506 LPLLP

-521 SAIPYIE
+521 SATPYIE
-528 QPSEIA
+528 PASEIA
-534 VTVEAKKGYYTM
+534 VTVEAKKGYYQM
-546 GELTEGA
+546 SELKEGA

-564 EVYPKQFEGYKM
+564 EVYPRQFEGFKM
-576 LTAKSIK
+576 LTANSLK
-583 KHKTPATKVT
+583 KHKTAGGKIT
-593 AHADGRIYCLARNTA
+593 AAADGRIYCIARNTA

-616 HGWKLITPA
+616 HGWKLIIPA
-625 ELRAITPDG
+625 EVRAVKPDG

-640 YICYREVKAG
+640 YVCYREVKAG
-650 ETVSLPRVV
+650 ETVALPRVK

-666 VAKEINLVE
+666 LAKDITLVE

>member
-1 MSENSRFIVLILYQ
+1 MKKFTRFFAIAVSLL
-15 KYKNFVIFATENQP
+15 FV
-29 KTYFMK
+29 
-35 NLRTIFLVVA
+35 
-45 AVIFTAFNLNA
+45 AFNLSA
-56 QEQELPKSLEIPSAI
+56 QTAELPKSLEIPSAI

-91 KSKVAVSCDWI
+91 KAKVSVACDWI
-102 AGKPVT
+102 ASKPVS

-117 VVPVAVPAAS
+117 IVPVAVPAAS
-127 FNPHTVT
+127 FDPHTVT
-134 IKAGKEVRTLTNILF
+134 IKCGKEVVTLSNILF
-149 GEVWLCAGQSNMEW
+149 GEVWLCSGQSNMEW

-172 GELQG
+172 KDLEG

-196 QRDIPQQ
+196 QRDIPVQ

-214 PEDLAQFSA
+214 PKDLAEFSA

-232 QQALGVPIG
+232 QETLGVPVG

-246 FGGTYIE
+246 YGGTFIE
-253 GWMKKEVIEADS
+253 GWMKKEVIDADP
-265 KIMRDCTK
+265 KVAKDCTK
-273 IKHKVWKGK
+273 IKHKVWRGK

-287 NANIYPIRYNSFAG
+287 NANIYPIRHNSFAG

-320 SLEVLINSWREEFNN
+320 ALEVLVNSWREEFEN

-346 PYTYA
+346 PHTYG

-366 RKIDHCEIVG
+366 KKIEHCEVIG
-376 TMDQLDI
+376 TLDQLDI
-383 PGDIHPRYKADV
+383 PGDIHPRYKGAI

-410 SVGTFRHPSYKSIA
+410 NVGVYRNPAYKSMSIE
-424 VVGNTI
+424 GNSI
-430 RVSFNNV
+430 RISLNNV
-437 PTTLKAEGRIN
+437 PTTLTAEGRIN

-453 VTDPTNEKKIKF
+453 VTDPKNEKKLVF
-465 YLAEATIE
+465 CLAEAKLE
-473 GDQVVVSAEGV
+473 GKQIVVTAEGV
-484 TSPKAVRYCFN
+484 TAPKAVRYCFN
-495 EDVGNLFSAEG
+495 EDVGNVFSAEG
-506 LPVLP
+506 LPLLP
-511 FRSDKNNASL
+511 FRTDKNNSSL
-521 SAIPYIE
+521 SAKPYVE
-528 QPSEIA
+528 PASEIA
-534 VTVEAKKGYYTM
+534 VTVEAKKGYYTL
-546 GELTEGA
+546 GELKQGA

-564 EVYPKQFEGYKM
+564 EVLPQEFEGFKM
-576 LTAKSIK
+576 LTANSIK
-583 KHKTPATKVT
+583 KHKTAGGKIT
-593 AHADGRIYCLARNTA
+593 AAADGRVYCLARNTA

-616 HGWKLITPA
+616 HGWKLIIPA
-625 ELRAITPDG
+625 EVRAVTPDG
-634 KKIAAQ
+634 KKIASQ
-640 YICYREVKAG
+640 YICYRDVKAG
-650 ETVSLPRVV
+650 ETVDLPRVK

-666 VAKEINLVE
+666 VAKEITLVE

>member
-1 MSENSRFIVLILYQ
+1 
-15 KYKNFVIFATENQP
+15 
-29 KTYFMK
+29 MK
-35 NLRTIFLVVA
+35 NLKTLFLVVVA
-45 AVIFTAFNLNA
+45 ALFATLNLSA

-91 KSKVAVSCDWI
+91 KSKVSVACDWI
-102 AGKPVT
+102 AGKPTT

-117 VVPVAVPAAS
+117 IVPVAVPAAS

-134 IKAGKEVRTLTNILF
+134 IKSGKQVVTLKNILF

-172 GELQG
+172 SQLEG
-177 KMNTNIRLLCT
+177 KLNTNIRLLCT
-188 GRIAKETP
+188 GRISAETP
-196 QRDIPQQ
+196 QRDIPVQ

-214 PEDLAQFSA
+214 AEDLAQFSA

-232 QQALGVPIG
+232 QEALGVPVG

-246 FGGTYIE
+246 YGGTYVE
-253 GWMKKEVIEADS
+253 GWMKREVIDS
-265 KIMRDCTK
+265 DAKILKDCTK

-287 NANIYPIRYNSFAG
+287 NANIYPIRHNSFAG

-346 PYTYA
+346 PHTYA
-351 GIKGAQLRESQEKAA
+351 GIKGAQLRESQEKVA
-366 RKIDHCEIVG
+366 RRVEHCEIVG

-410 SVGTFRHPSYKSIA
+410 SVGIFRHPSYKGMT
-424 VVGNTI
+424 VEGNAI
-430 RVSFNNV
+430 RVSLNHV
-437 PTTLKAEGRIN
+437 PKGLKAEGRIN
-448 GFQIG
+448 GFQLG
-453 VTDPTNEKKIKF
+453 VTDPENEKRLKF
-465 YLAEATIE
+465 YIAEAKIE
-473 GDQVVVSAEGV
+473 GKEIVVTAEGV
-484 TSPKAVRYCFN
+484 TAPKAVRYCFN
-495 EDVGNLFSAEG
+495 EDVGNVFSVEG
-506 LPVLP
+506 LPLLP

-521 SAIPYIE
+521 SATPYIE
-528 QPSEIA
+528 PASEIA
-534 VTVEAKKGYYTM
+534 VTVEAKKGYYKM
-546 GELTEGA
+546 SELKEGA

-564 EVYPKQFEGYKM
+564 EVYPRQFEGFKM
-576 LTAKSIK
+576 LTANSLK
-583 KHKTPATKVT
+583 KHKTAGGKIT
-593 AHADGRIYCLARNTA
+593 AAADGRIYCIARNTA

-616 HGWKLITPA
+616 HGWKLIIPA
-625 ELRAITPDG
+625 EVRAVKPDG

-640 YICYREVKAG
+640 YVCYREVKAG
-650 ETVSLPRVV
+650 ETVALPRVK

-666 VAKEINLVE
+666 LAKDITLVE

>member
-1 MSENSRFIVLILYQ
+1 
-15 KYKNFVIFATENQP
+15 
-29 KTYFMK
+29 MK
-35 NLRTIFLVVA
+35 NLKTLFLVVVA
-45 AVIFTAFNLNA
+45 ALFATLNLSA

-91 KSKVAVSCDWI
+91 KSKVSVACDWI
-102 AGKPVT
+102 AGKPTT

-117 VVPVAVPAAS
+117 IVPVAVPAAS

-134 IKAGKEVRTLTNILF
+134 IKSGKQVVTLKNILF

-172 GELQG
+172 GQLEG
-177 KMNTNIRLLCT
+177 KLNTNIRLLCT
-188 GRIAKETP
+188 GRISAETP
-196 QRDIPQQ
+196 QRDIPVQ

-214 PEDLAQFSA
+214 AEDLAQFSA

-232 QQALGVPIG
+232 QEALGVPVG

-246 FGGTYIE
+246 YGGTYVE
-253 GWMKKEVIEADS
+253 GWMKREVIDS
-265 KIMRDCTK
+265 DAKILKDCTK

-287 NANIYPIRYNSFAG
+287 NANIYPIRHNSFAG

-346 PYTYA
+346 PHTYA
-351 GIKGAQLRESQEKAA
+351 GIKGAQLRESQEKVA
-366 RKIDHCEIVG
+366 RRVEHCEIVG

-410 SVGTFRHPSYKSIA
+410 SVGIFRHPSYKGMT
-424 VVGNTI
+424 VEGNAI
-430 RVSFNNV
+430 RVSLNHV
-437 PTTLKAEGRIN
+437 PKGLKAEGRIN
-448 GFQIG
+448 GFQLG
-453 VTDPTNEKKIKF
+453 VTDPQNEKRLKF
-465 YLAEATIE
+465 YVAEAKIE
-473 GDQVVVSAEGV
+473 GKEIVVTAEGV
-484 TSPKAVRYCFN
+484 TAPKAVRYCFN
-495 EDVGNLFSAEG
+495 EDVGNVFSVEG
-506 LPVLP
+506 LPLLP

-521 SAIPYIE
+521 SATPYIE
-528 QPSEIA
+528 PASEIA
-534 VTVEAKKGYYTM
+534 VTVEAKKGYYKM
-546 GELTEGA
+546 SELKEGA

-564 EVYPKQFEGYKM
+564 EVYPREFEGFKM
-576 LTAKSIK
+576 LTANSLK
-583 KHKTPATKVT
+583 KHKTAGGKIT
-593 AHADGRIYCLARNTA
+593 AAADGRIYCIARNTA

-616 HGWKLITPA
+616 HGWKLIIPA
-625 ELRAITPDG
+625 EVRAVTPDG

-640 YICYREVKAG
+640 YVCYREVKAG
-650 ETVSLPRVV
+650 ETVALPRVK

-666 VAKEINLVE
+666 LAKDITLVE

>member
-1 MSENSRFIVLILYQ
+1 
-15 KYKNFVIFATENQP
+15 
-29 KTYFMK
+29 MK
-35 NLRTIFLVVA
+35 NLKTLFLVVVA
-45 AVIFTAFNLNA
+45 ALFATLNLSA

-91 KSKVAVSCDWI
+91 KSKVSVACDWI
-102 AGKPVT
+102 AGKPTT

-117 VVPVAVPAAS
+117 IVPVAVPAAS

-134 IKAGKEVRTLTNILF
+134 IKSGKQVVTLKNILF

-172 GELQG
+172 SQLEG
-177 KMNTNIRLLCT
+177 KLNTNIRLLCT
-188 GRIAKETP
+188 GRISAETP
-196 QRDIPQQ
+196 QRDIPVQ

-214 PEDLAQFSA
+214 AEDLAQFSA

-232 QQALGVPIG
+232 QEALGVPVG

-246 FGGTYIE
+246 YGGTYVE
-253 GWMKKEVIEADS
+253 GWMKREVIDS
-265 KIMRDCTK
+265 DAKILKDCTK

-287 NANIYPIRYNSFAG
+287 NANIYPIRHNSFAG

-346 PYTYA
+346 PHTYA
-351 GIKGAQLRESQEKAA
+351 GIKGAQLRESQEKVA
-366 RKIDHCEIVG
+366 RRVEHCEIVG

-410 SVGTFRHPSYKSIA
+410 NVGIFRHPSYKGMT
-424 VVGNTI
+424 VEGNAI
-430 RVSFNNV
+430 RVSLNHV
-437 PTTLKAEGRIN
+437 PKGLKAEGRIN
-448 GFQIG
+448 GFQLG
-453 VTDPTNEKKIKF
+453 VTDPENEKRLKF
-465 YLAEATIE
+465 FIAEAKIE
-473 GDQVVVSAEGV
+473 GKEIVVTAEGV
-484 TSPKAVRYCFN
+484 TAPKAVRYCFN
-495 EDVGNLFSAEG
+495 EDVGNVFSVEG
-506 LPVLP
+506 LPLLP

-521 SAIPYIE
+521 SATPYIE
-528 QPSEIA
+528 PASEIA
-534 VTVEAKKGYYTM
+534 VTVEAKKGYYQM
-546 GELTEGA
+546 SELKEGA

-564 EVYPKQFEGYKM
+564 EVYPRQFEGFKM
-576 LTAKSIK
+576 LTANSLK
-583 KHKTPATKVT
+583 KHKTAGGKIT
-593 AHADGRIYCLARNTA
+593 AAADGRIYCIARNTA

-616 HGWKLITPA
+616 HGWKLIIPA
-625 ELRAITPDG
+625 EVRAVKPDG

-640 YICYREVKAG
+640 YVCYREVKAG
-650 ETVSLPRVV
+650 ETVALPRVK

-666 VAKEINLVE
+666 LAKDITLVE

>member
-1 MSENSRFIVLILYQ
+1 MKKFTRFFAIAVSLL
-15 KYKNFVIFATENQP
+15 FV
-29 KTYFMK
+29 
-35 NLRTIFLVVA
+35 
-45 AVIFTAFNLNA
+45 AFNLSA
-56 QEQELPKSLEIPSAI
+56 QTAELPKSLEIPSAI

-91 KSKVAVSCDWI
+91 KAKVSVACDWI
-102 AGKPVT
+102 AGKPVS

-117 VVPVAVPAAS
+117 IVPVAVPAAS
-127 FNPHTVT
+127 FDPHTVT
-134 IKAGKEVRTLTNILF
+134 IKCGKEVVTLSNILF
-149 GEVWLCAGQSNMEW
+149 GEVWLCSGQSNMEW

-172 GELQG
+172 KDLEG

-196 QRDIPQQ
+196 QRDIPVQ

-214 PEDLAQFSA
+214 PKDLAEFSA

-232 QQALGVPIG
+232 QQTLGVPVG

-246 FGGTYIE
+246 YGGTFIE
-253 GWMKKEVIEADS
+253 GWMKKEVIDADP
-265 KIMRDCTK
+265 KIAKDCTK

-287 NANIYPIRYNSFAG
+287 NANIYPIRHNSFAG

-320 SLEVLINSWREEFNN
+320 ALEVLVNSWREEFRN
-335 PTMPFYIVQLV
+335 PTMPFYLVQLV
-346 PYTYA
+346 PHTYG

-366 RKIDHCEIVG
+366 KRIEHCEVIG

-410 SVGTFRHPSYKSIA
+410 SVGMYRNPAYKSIA
-424 VVGNTI
+424 VEGDAI
-430 RVSFNNV
+430 RITFNHV
-437 PTTLKAEGRIN
+437 PTTLVAQGRIN

-453 VTDPTNEKKIKF
+453 VTDPKNEKKLVF
-465 YLAEATIE
+465 CLAEAKLE
-473 GDQVVVSAEGV
+473 GKQIVVTAEGV
-484 TSPKAVRYCFN
+484 TAPKAVRYCFN
-495 EDVGNLFSAEG
+495 EDVGNVFSAEG
-506 LPVLP
+506 LPLLP
-511 FRSDKNNASL
+511 FRTDKNNSSL
-521 SAIPYIE
+521 SAKPYVE
-528 QPSEIA
+528 PASEIA
-534 VTVEAKKGYYTM
+534 VTVEAKKGYYTL
-546 GELTEGA
+546 GELKQGA

-564 EVYPKQFEGYKM
+564 EVLPQEFEGFKM
-576 LTAKSIK
+576 LTANSIK
-583 KHKTPATKVT
+583 KHKTAGGKIT
-593 AHADGRIYCLARNTA
+593 AAADGRVYCLARNTA

-616 HGWKLITPA
+616 HGWKLIIPA
-625 ELRAITPDG
+625 EVRAVTPEG
-634 KKIAAQ
+634 KKIASQ
-640 YICYREVKAG
+640 YICYRDVKAG
-650 ETVSLPRVV
+650 ETVDLPRVK

-666 VAKEINLVE
+666 VAKEITLVE

>member
-1 MSENSRFIVLILYQ
+1 MKKFTRFFAIAVSLL
-15 KYKNFVIFATENQP
+15 FV
-29 KTYFMK
+29 
-35 NLRTIFLVVA
+35 
-45 AVIFTAFNLNA
+45 AFNLSA
-56 QEQELPKSLEIPSAI
+56 QTAELPKSLEIPSAI

-91 KSKVAVSCDWI
+91 KAKVSVACDWI
-102 AGKPVT
+102 AGKPVS

-117 VVPVAVPAAS
+117 IVPVAVPAAS
-127 FNPHTVT
+127 FDPHTVT
-134 IKAGKEVRTLTNILF
+134 IKCGKEVVTLSNILF
-149 GEVWLCAGQSNMEW
+149 GEVWLCSGQSNMEW

-172 GELQG
+172 KDLEG

-196 QRDIPQQ
+196 QRDIPVQ

-214 PEDLAQFSA
+214 PKDLAEFSA

-232 QQALGVPIG
+232 QETLGVPVG

-246 FGGTYIE
+246 YGGTFIE
-253 GWMKKEVIEADS
+253 GWMKKEVIDADP
-265 KIMRDCTK
+265 KVAKDCTK
-273 IKHKVWKGK
+273 IKHKVWRGK

-287 NANIYPIRYNSFAG
+287 NANIYPIRHNSFAG

-320 SLEVLINSWREEFNN
+320 ALEVLVNSWREEFEN

-346 PYTYA
+346 PHTYG

-366 RKIDHCEIVG
+366 KKIEHCEVIG
-376 TMDQLDI
+376 TLDQLDI
-383 PGDIHPRYKADV
+383 PGDIHPRYKGAI

-410 SVGTFRHPSYKSIA
+410 SVGVYRNPAYKSMSIE
-424 VVGNTI
+424 GNSI
-430 RVSFNNV
+430 RISLNNV
-437 PTTLKAEGRIN
+437 PTTLTAEGRIN

-453 VTDPTNEKKIKF
+453 VTDPKNEKKLVF
-465 YLAEATIE
+465 CLAEAKLE
-473 GDQVVVSAEGV
+473 GKQIVVTAEGV
-484 TSPKAVRYCFN
+484 TAPKAVRYCFN
-495 EDVGNLFSAEG
+495 EDVGNVFSAEG
-506 LPVLP
+506 LPLLP
-511 FRSDKNNASL
+511 FRTDKNNSSL
-521 SAIPYIE
+521 SAKPYVE
-528 QPSEIA
+528 PASEIA
-534 VTVEAKKGYYTM
+534 VTVEAKKGYYTL
-546 GELTEGA
+546 GELKQGA

-564 EVYPKQFEGYKM
+564 EVLPQEFEGFKM
-576 LTAKSIK
+576 LTANSIK
-583 KHKTPATKVT
+583 KHKTAGGKIT
-593 AHADGRIYCLARNTA
+593 AAADGRVYCLARNTA

-616 HGWKLITPA
+616 HGWKLIIPA
-625 ELRAITPDG
+625 EVRAVTPEG
-634 KKIAAQ
+634 KKIASQ
-640 YICYREVKAG
+640 YICYRDVKAG
-650 ETVSLPRVV
+650 ETVALPRVK

-666 VAKEINLVE
+666 IAKEITLVE

>member
-1 MSENSRFIVLILYQ
+1 MKSL
-15 KYKNFVIFATENQP
+15 
-29 KTYFMK
+29 KT
-35 NLRTIFLVVA
+35 LFLVVVA
-45 AVIFTAFNLNA
+45 ALFATLNLSA

-91 KSKVAVSCDWI
+91 KSKVSVACDWI
-102 AGKPVT
+102 AGKPTT

-117 VVPVAVPAAS
+117 IVPVAVPAAS
-127 FNPHTVT
+127 FDPHTVT
-134 IKAGKEVRTLTNILF
+134 IKSGKQVVTLKNILF

-172 GELQG
+172 GQLEG
-177 KMNTNIRLLCT
+177 KLNTNIRLLCT
-188 GRIAKETP
+188 GRISAETP
-196 QRDIPQQ
+196 QRDIPVQ

-214 PEDLAQFSA
+214 AEDLAQFSA

-232 QQALGVPIG
+232 QEALGVPVG

-246 FGGTYIE
+246 YGGTYVE
-253 GWMKKEVIEADS
+253 GWMKREVIDS
-265 KIMRDCTK
+265 DAKILKDCTK

-287 NANIYPIRYNSFAG
+287 NANIYPIRHNSFAG

-346 PYTYA
+346 PHTYA
-351 GIKGAQLRESQEKAA
+351 GIKGAQLRESQEKVA
-366 RKIDHCEIVG
+366 RRVEHCEIVG

-410 SVGTFRHPSYKSIA
+410 SVGIFRHPSYKGMT
-424 VVGNTI
+424 VEGNAI
-430 RVSFNNV
+430 RVSLNHV
-437 PTTLKAEGRIN
+437 PKGLKAEGRIN
-448 GFQIG
+448 GFQLG
-453 VTDPTNEKKIKF
+453 VTDPQNEKRLKF
-465 YLAEATIE
+465 YVAEAKIE
-473 GDQVVVSAEGV
+473 GKEIVVTAEGV
-484 TSPKAVRYCFN
+484 TAPKAVRYCFN
-495 EDVGNLFSAEG
+495 EDVGNVFSVEG
-506 LPVLP
+506 LPLLP

-521 SAIPYIE
+521 SATPYIE
-528 QPSEIA
+528 PASEIA
-534 VTVEAKKGYYTM
+534 VTVEAKKGYYKM
-546 GELTEGA
+546 SELKEGA
-553 HMWPNLKQKVS
+553 HMWTNLKQKVS
-564 EVYPKQFEGYKM
+564 EVYPREFEGFKM
-576 LTAKSIK
+576 LTANSLK
-583 KHKTPATKVT
+583 KHKTEGGKIT
-593 AHADGRIYCLARNTA
+593 AAADGRIYCIARNTA

-616 HGWKLITPA
+616 HGWKLIIPA
-625 ELRAITPDG
+625 EVRAVKPDG

-640 YICYREVKAG
+640 YVCYREVKAG
-650 ETVSLPRVV
+650 ETVALPRVK

-666 VAKEINLVE
+666 LAKDITLVE

>member
-1 MSENSRFIVLILYQ
+1 
-15 KYKNFVIFATENQP
+15 
-29 KTYFMK
+29 MK
-35 NLRTIFLVVA
+35 NLKTLFLVVVA
-45 AVIFTAFNLNA
+45 ALFATLNLSA

-91 KSKVAVSCDWI
+91 KSKVSVACDWI
-102 AGKPVT
+102 AGKPTT

-117 VVPVAVPAAS
+117 IVPVAVPAAS

-134 IKAGKEVRTLTNILF
+134 IKSGKQVVTLKNILF

-172 GELQG
+172 SQLEG
-177 KMNTNIRLLCT
+177 KLNTNIRLLCT
-188 GRIAKETP
+188 GRISAETP
-196 QRDIPQQ
+196 QRDIPVQ

-214 PEDLAQFSA
+214 AEDLAQFSA

-232 QQALGVPIG
+232 QEALGVPVG

-246 FGGTYIE
+246 YGGTYVE
-253 GWMKKEVIEADS
+253 GWMKREVIDS
-265 KIMRDCTK
+265 DAKILKDCTK

-287 NANIYPIRYNSFAG
+287 NANIYPIRHNSFAG

-346 PYTYA
+346 PHTYA
-351 GIKGAQLRESQEKAA
+351 GIKGAQLRESQEKVA
-366 RKIDHCEIVG
+366 RRVEHCEIVG

-410 SVGTFRHPSYKSIA
+410 NVGIFRHPSYKGMT
-424 VVGNTI
+424 VEGNAI
-430 RVSFNNV
+430 RVSLNHV
-437 PTTLKAEGRIN
+437 PKGLKAEGRIN
-448 GFQIG
+448 GFQLG
-453 VTDPTNEKKIKF
+453 VTDPQNEKRLKF
-465 YLAEATIE
+465 YVAEAKIE
-473 GDQVVVSAEGV
+473 GKEIVVTAEGV
-484 TSPKAVRYCFN
+484 TAPKAVRYCFN
-495 EDVGNLFSAEG
+495 EDVGNVFSVEG
-506 LPVLP
+506 LPLLP

-521 SAIPYIE
+521 SATPYIE
-528 QPSEIA
+528 PASEIA
-534 VTVEAKKGYYTM
+534 VTVEAKKGYYKM
-546 GELTEGA
+546 SELKEGA

-564 EVYPKQFEGYKM
+564 EVYPRQFEGFKM
-576 LTAKSIK
+576 LTANSLK
-583 KHKTPATKVT
+583 KHKTAGGKIT
-593 AHADGRIYCLARNTA
+593 AAADGRIYCIARNTA

-616 HGWKLITPA
+616 HGWKLIIPA
-625 ELRAITPDG
+625 EVRAVKPDG

-640 YICYREVKAG
+640 YVCYREVKAG
-650 ETVSLPRVV
+650 ETVALPRVK

-666 VAKEINLVE
+666 LAKEITLVE

>member
-1 MSENSRFIVLILYQ
+1 
-15 KYKNFVIFATENQP
+15 
-29 KTYFMK
+29 MK
-35 NLRTIFLVVA
+35 NLKTLFLVVVA
-45 AVIFTAFNLNA
+45 ALFATLNLSA

-91 KSKVAVSCDWI
+91 KSKVSVACDWI
-102 AGKPVT
+102 AGKPTT

-117 VVPVAVPAAS
+117 IVPVAVPAAS
-127 FNPHTVT
+127 FDPHTVT
-134 IKAGKEVRTLTNILF
+134 IKAGKQVVTLKNILF

-172 GELQG
+172 GQLEG
-177 KMNTNIRLLCT
+177 KLNTNIRLLCT
-188 GRIAKETP
+188 GRISAETP
-196 QRDIPQQ
+196 QRDIPVQ

-214 PEDLAQFSA
+214 AEDLAQFSA

-232 QQALGVPIG
+232 QEALGVPVG

-246 FGGTYIE
+246 YGGTYVE
-253 GWMKKEVIEADS
+253 GWMKREVIDS
-265 KIMRDCTK
+265 DAKILKDCTK

-287 NANIYPIRYNSFAG
+287 NANIYPIRHNSFAG

-346 PYTYA
+346 PHTYA
-351 GIKGAQLRESQEKAA
+351 GIKGAQLRESQEKVA
-366 RKIDHCEIVG
+366 RRVEHCEIVG

-410 SVGTFRHPSYKSIA
+410 NVGIFRHPSYKGMA
-424 VVGNTI
+424 VEGNAI
-430 RVSFNNV
+430 RVSLNHV
-437 PTTLKAEGRIN
+437 PKGLKAEGRIN
-448 GFQIG
+448 GFQLG
-453 VTDPTNEKKIKF
+453 VTDPQNEKRLKF
-465 YLAEATIE
+465 YVAEAKIE
-473 GDQVVVSAEGV
+473 GKEIVVTAEGV
-484 TSPKAVRYCFN
+484 TAPKAVRYCFN
-495 EDVGNLFSAEG
+495 EDVGNVFSVEG
-506 LPVLP
+506 LPLLP

-521 SAIPYIE
+521 SATPYIE
-528 QPSEIA
+528 PASEIA
-534 VTVEAKKGYYTM
+534 VTVEAKKGYYQM
-546 GELTEGA
+546 SELKEGA

-564 EVYPKQFEGYKM
+564 EVYPRQFEGFKM
-576 LTAKSIK
+576 LTANSLK
-583 KHKTPATKVT
+583 KHKTAGGKIT
-593 AHADGRIYCLARNTA
+593 AAADGRIYCIARNTA

-616 HGWKLITPA
+616 HGWKLIIPA
-625 ELRAITPDG
+625 EVRAVKPDG

-640 YICYREVKAG
+640 YVCYREVKAG
-650 ETVSLPRVV
+650 ETVALPRVK

-666 VAKEINLVE
+666 LAKEITLVE

>member
-1 MSENSRFIVLILYQ
+1 MKKFTRFFAIAVSLL
-15 KYKNFVIFATENQP
+15 FV
-29 KTYFMK
+29 
-35 NLRTIFLVVA
+35 
-45 AVIFTAFNLNA
+45 AFNLSA
-56 QEQELPKSLEIPSAI
+56 QTAELPKSLEIPSAI

-91 KSKVAVSCDWI
+91 KAKVSVACDWI
-102 AGKPVT
+102 AGKPVS

-117 VVPVAVPAAS
+117 IVPVAVPAAS
-127 FNPHTVT
+127 FDPHTVT
-134 IKAGKEVRTLTNILF
+134 IKCGKEVVTLSNILF
-149 GEVWLCAGQSNMEW
+149 GEVWLCSGQSNMEW

-172 GELQG
+172 KDLEG

-196 QRDIPQQ
+196 QRDIPVQ

-214 PEDLAQFSA
+214 PKDLAEFSA

-232 QQALGVPIG
+232 QETLGVPVG

-246 FGGTYIE
+246 YGGTFIE
-253 GWMKKEVIEADS
+253 GWMKKEVIDADP
-265 KIMRDCTK
+265 KVAKDCTK
-273 IKHKVWKGK
+273 IKHKVWRGK

-287 NANIYPIRYNSFAG
+287 NANIYPIRHNSFAG

-320 SLEVLINSWREEFNN
+320 ALEVLVNSWREEFEN

-346 PYTYA
+346 PHTYG

-366 RKIDHCEIVG
+366 KKIEHCEVIG
-376 TMDQLDI
+376 TLDQLDI
-383 PGDIHPRYKADV
+383 PGDIHPRYKGAI

-410 SVGTFRHPSYKSIA
+410 SVGVYRNPAYKSMSIE
-424 VVGNTI
+424 GNSI
-430 RVSFNNV
+430 RISLNNV
-437 PTTLKAEGRIN
+437 PTTLTAEGRIN

-453 VTDPTNEKKIKF
+453 VTDPNNEKKLVF
-465 YLAEATIE
+465 CLAEAKLE
-473 GDQVVVSAEGV
+473 GKQIVVTAEGV
-484 TSPKAVRYCFN
+484 TAPKAVRYCFN
-495 EDVGNLFSAEG
+495 EDVGNVFSAEG
-506 LPVLP
+506 LPLLP
-511 FRSDKNNASL
+511 FRTDKSNASL
-521 SAIPYIE
+521 SAKPYVE
-528 QPSEIA
+528 PASEIA
-534 VTVEAKKGYYTM
+534 VTVEAKKGYYTL
-546 GELTEGA
+546 GELKQGA

-564 EVYPKQFEGYKM
+564 EVLPQEFEGFKM
-576 LTAKSIK
+576 LTANSIK
-583 KHKTPATKVT
+583 KHKTAGGKIT
-593 AHADGRIYCLARNTA
+593 AAADGRVYCLARNTA

-616 HGWKLITPA
+616 HGWKLIIPA
-625 ELRAITPDG
+625 EVRAVTPDG
-634 KKIAAQ
+634 KKIASQ
-640 YICYREVKAG
+640 YICYRDVKAG
-650 ETVSLPRVV
+650 ETVALPRVK

-666 VAKEINLVE
+666 VAKEITLVE